1 MQHTIASVFAMPE
14 DQSEPTV
21 VRLERK
27 SATEMIAEFL
37 REIAALSL
45 VFAPL
50 DRYISEGQVST
61 EWLTGT
67 LLMSFVLL
75 LFGIVLED
83 IVESRRKEK

>member
-1 MQHTIASVFAMPE
+1 MPD
-14 DQSEPTV
+14 DQPTPIV

-37 REIAALSL
+37 REIAALIL

-50 DRYISEGQVST
+50 DRYISEGQVPA
-61 EWLTGT
+61 EWLSGT

-83 IVESRRKEK
+83 IVESRRMEK